1 MMTKK
6 HVATDKRKI
15 KKKFANKMLNV
26 TRIHVTA
33 TVIIHRANKCQW
45 TSLRRKSFI
54 MRIVEYV
61 AR

>member
-1 MMTKK
+1 
-6 HVATDKRKI
+6 
-15 KKKFANKMLNV
+15 MLNV